1 MKPEQ
6 AESFFIQE
14 LFTQSQQRGH
24 ATGETLELVDKL
36 TGDAS
41 TRRYYRLFTNKTS
54 YVVCLDNPQEDI
66 SLPHPF
72 VSKQQF
78 LESNGLRVTRVLDS
92 QLNKGY
98 ILEEDL
104 GDMTLLSFLTN
115 LKDVKEEYVTYEK
128 IIKQLIQMHK
138 LDEVRTKNSGLFD
151 LKFDH
156 EKLMQEMDFTFK
168 FFFDRYL
175 KVVAPDKEMILRE
188 ELSAIC
194 HRIANQP
201 MVPTH
206 RDFHSRN
213 IMVKD
218 GEMVIIDFQDARMG
232 LPQYD
237 LVSILDDCYYD
248 LVEDN
253 REKLKKLYFEMLP
266 ASAHG
271 QGTYAEFCD
280 FYDDMLIQRVFKA
293 VGSFSYIYATRQD
306 LRYLKYIG
314 FGMEKIRKTLMHNP
328 RYETLRKNLFGIYYA
343 S

>member
-6 AESFFIQE
+6 AEILFIEE
-14 LFTQSQQRGH
+14 LFSRSQEKGI
-24 ATGETLELVDKL
+24 AKNEKLEAVDKL

-41 TRRYYRLFTNKTS
+41 TRRYYRLFTDKKS
-54 YVVCLDNPQEDI
+54 YVVCLDNPQLDL
-66 SLPHPF
+66 SVPHPF
-72 VSKQQF
+72 VSKQRF
-78 LESNGLRVTRVLDS
+78 LEENGLRVTRVLDS
-92 QLNKGY
+92 QMSKGY

-104 GDMTLLSFLTN
+104 GDMTLLSYLTN
-115 LKDVKEEYVTYEK
+115 LKDVEEEYATYEK
-128 IIKQLIQMHK
+128 IVNQLIQMHR
-138 LDEVRTKNSGLFD
+138 LDPVAVKRSGLFE
-151 LKFDH
+151 LSFDH

-168 FFFDRYL
+168 FFFERYL
-175 KVVAPDKEMILRE
+175 KVNSPDMELILRE
-188 ELSAIC
+188 ELSKIC
-194 HRIANQP
+194 KRIADQP

-213 IMVKD
+213 IMVIE

-248 LVEDN
+248 LVEGN
-253 REKLKKLYFEMLP
+253 REKLKKLYFDNLP
-266 ASAHG
+266 ANAHG
-271 QGTYAEFCD
+271 QGNYQDFCD

-314 FGMEKIRKTLMHNP
+314 FGMEKIRKTLMHNK
-328 RYETLRKNLFGIYYA
+328 RYEILRKNLFGIYYA
-343 S
+343 G